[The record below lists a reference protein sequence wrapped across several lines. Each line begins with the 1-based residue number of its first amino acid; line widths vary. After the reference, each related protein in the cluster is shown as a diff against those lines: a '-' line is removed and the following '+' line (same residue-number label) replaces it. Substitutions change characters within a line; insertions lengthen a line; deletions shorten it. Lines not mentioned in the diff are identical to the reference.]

1 MEMVKKIASAASGA
15 ALICSLGSAAY
26 AGGVDENMLLE
37 LKKLIEQQQ
46 QQLDGQAAQIAELKE
61 QLSGNTKAIE
71 EKADKEA
78 VASLGVDKMVTSKF
92 EHVDVNLYGHL
103 NRGFLWSDNGDSGK
117 VSFVDNSNSQSRLG
131 LNALVSPSEG
141 FTVGGKIEYGIES
154 NASTDISQNETNDAT
169 SVNWNLRQADIFF
182 DSDSY
187 GKVSIGHGSTASD
200 GTAEIDL
207 SGTSVVTYS
216 SVDAISGGQFFY
228 DADTDTLTDFRV
240 KNIYNNMDGLGR
252 DDRLRYDSPAVAG
265 FTLSGSAVSG
275 DAFDTALRYSRA
287 YGDTKVAAAVAWAN
301 PAGTNVSVDN
311 QYDGSMSVLLG
322 NGLSATVAAGLREM
336 NDDTRDDATNWYG
349 KLGYRLDVCSLGTTS
364 LSVDY
369 GESADIRED
378 GETGETWS
386 VAVVQDIPSWSTEFY
401 LAYRNYSFDSDTA
414 SYDDV
419 NAVMGGARVK
429 F

>member
-1 MEMVKKIASAASGA
+1 MVKKIASAASGA

>member
-1 MEMVKKIASAASGA
+1 MKVGKKIAAAASGT

-46 QQLDGQAAQIAELKE
+46 QQLDSQAFQIAELRE
-61 QLSGNTKAIE
+61 QLGGTTEAIE
-71 EKADKEA
+71 KKADKED

-92 EHVDVNLYGHL
+92 AHVDVNLYGHL
-103 NRGFLWSDNGDSGK
+103 NRGFLWSDNGDSSK

-131 LNALVSPSEG
+131 LNALVMPSEG
-141 FTVGGKIEYGIES
+141 FKVGGKIEYGIKS

-187 GKVSIGHGSTASD
+187 GKFSIGHGSTASD
-200 GTAEIDL
+200 GTAEVDL
-207 SGTSVVTYS
+207 SGTSVVSYS
-216 SVDAISGGQFFY
+216 SVEAISGGQFYY
-228 DADTDTLTDFRV
+228 DANTDTLTEFRV
-240 KNIYNNMDGLGR
+240 KDIYHNMDGLGR
-252 DDRLRYDSPAVAG
+252 DDRFRYDSPTVAG

-275 DAFDTALRYSRA
+275 DAYDTALKYSRA

-301 PAGTNVSVDN
+301 PADTNVSVDN

-322 NGLSATVAAGLREM
+322 NGLNATIAAGLREM
-336 NDDTRDDATNWYG
+336 KDDGRDDSTNWYG
-349 KLGYRLDVCSLGTTS
+349 KLGYRLDICSLGTTS

-369 GESADIRED
+369 GESADIRND

-386 VAVVQDIPSWSTEFY
+386 VAMVQDIPAWSTEFY
-401 LAYRNYSFDSDTA
+401 LAFRNYSLDSDTG

>member
-26 AGGVDENMLLE
+26 GGGMDEKMLLE

-46 QQLDGQAAQIAELKE
+46 QQLDSQAAQIAELKE
-61 QLSGNTKAIE
+61 QLDGNSKVIE
-71 EKADKEA
+71 QKADKDD
-78 VASLGVDKMVTSKF
+78 VALTDVDKMVTSKF
-92 EHVDVNLYGHL
+92 AHVDVNLYGHL
-103 NRGFLWSDNGDSGK
+103 NRGVLWSDNGDSSK
-117 VSFVDNSNSQSRLG
+117 VSFVDNSNSQSRFG
-131 LNALVSPSEG
+131 INGVVAPSEG
-141 FTVGGKIEYGIES
+141 FEVGGKIEYGLAHNSS
-154 NASTDISQNETNDAT
+154 NDISQNETNGVTD
-169 SVNWNLRQADIFF
+169 VNLNLRHADIFF

-187 GKVSIGHGSTASD
+187 GRFSIGHGSTASD
-200 GTAEIDL
+200 GTSEVDL
-207 SGTSVVTYS
+207 SGTSVVAFS
-216 SVDAISGGQFFY
+216 DIQSISGGQFFY
-228 DADTDTLTDFRV
+228 DSNNDTLTEFRM
-240 KNIYNNMDGLGR
+240 KNVYNNMDGLSR
-252 DDRLRYDSPAVAG
+252 DDRFRYDSPTVAG

-275 DAFDTALRYSRA
+275 DAYDSALRYSRA
-287 YGDTKVAAAVAWAN
+287 YGDTKVAAAVAWAK
-301 PAGTNVSVDN
+301 PADTIVTVEH

-322 NGLSATVAAGLREM
+322 NGLNATVAAGLREM
-336 NDDTRDDATNWYG
+336 KDDTRDDATNWYG

-364 LSVDY
+364 LSADY

-419 NAVMGGARVK
+419 NAVLGGARVK

>member
-1 MEMVKKIASAASGA
+1 MKMVKKVAAVVSGT
-15 ALICSLGSAAY
+15 ALVCSLGSAAY

-61 QLSGNTKAIE
+61 QLGGTTKAIE
-71 EKADKEA
+71 KKADKEE

-92 EHVDVNLYGHL
+92 SHVDVNLYGHL
-103 NRGFLWSDNGDSGK
+103 NRGFLWSDNGDSSK

-141 FTVGGKIEYGIES
+141 LKVGGKIEYGIKS

-187 GKVSIGHGSTASD
+187 GKFSIGHGSTASD
-200 GTAEIDL
+200 GTAEVDL
-207 SGTSVVTYS
+207 SGTSVVSYS

-228 DADTDTLTDFRV
+228 DADTDTLTEFRV

-252 DDRLRYDSPAVAG
+252 DDRFRYDSPTVAG
-265 FTLSGSAVSG
+265 LTLSGSAVSG
-275 DAFDTALRYSRA
+275 DAFDTALKYSRA
-287 YGDTKVAAAVAWAN
+287 YGDTKVAAAIAWAN
-301 PAGTNVSVDN
+301 PADTNVSVDN
-311 QYDGSMSVLLG
+311 QYNGSMSVLLG
-322 NGLSATVAAGLREM
+322 NGLNATVAAGLREM
-336 NDDTRDDATNWYG
+336 TDDGRDDSTNWYG
-349 KLGYRLDVCSLGTTS
+349 KLGYRLDICSLGTTS

-369 GESADIRED
+369 GESADIRSD
-378 GETGETWS
+378 GETGKTWS
-386 VAVVQDIPSWSTEFY
+386 VAMVQDIPSWSTEFY
-401 LAYRNYSFDSDTA
+401 LAFRNYNLDSDTE

>member
-1 MEMVKKIASAASGA
+1 
-15 ALICSLGSAAY
+15 
-26 AGGVDENMLLE
+26 MLLE
-37 LKKLIEQQQ
+37 LKRLIEQQQ

-61 QLSGNTKAIE
+61 QLGGTTKAIE
-71 EKADKEA
+71 KKADKEDI
-78 VASLGVDKMVTSKF
+78 ASLGVDKMVTSKF
-92 EHVDVNLYGHL
+92 AHVDVNLYGHL
-103 NRGFLWSDNGDSGK
+103 NRGFLWSDNGDSSK

-141 FTVGGKIEYGIES
+141 FKVGGKIEYGIKS

-187 GKVSIGHGSTASD
+187 GKFSIGHGSTASD
-200 GTAEIDL
+200 GTAEVDL
-207 SGTSVVTYS
+207 SGTSVVSYS

-228 DADTDTLTDFRV
+228 DADTDTLTEFRV

-252 DDRLRYDSPAVAG
+252 DDRFRYDSPTVAG
-265 FTLSGSAVSG
+265 LTLSGSAVSG
-275 DAFDTALRYSRA
+275 DAFDTALKYSRA
-287 YGDTKVAAAVAWAN
+287 YGDTKVAAAIAWAN
-301 PAGTNVSVDN
+301 PADTNVSVDN
-311 QYDGSMSVLLG
+311 QYNGSMSVLLG
-322 NGLSATVAAGLREM
+322 NGLNATVAAGLREM
-336 NDDTRDDATNWYG
+336 TDDARDDSTNWYG
-349 KLGYRLDVCSLGTTS
+349 KLGYRLDICSLGTTS

-369 GESADIRED
+369 GESADIRID
-378 GETGETWS
+378 GETGKTWS
-386 VAVVQDIPSWSTEFY
+386 VAMVQDIPSWSTEFY
-401 LAYRNYSFDSDTA
+401 LAFRNYNLDSDTE